1 MRLLILS
8 DIHGNQTALKKVL
21 DYASSTLRIDACA
34 LLGDLVDYGMHSNE
48 VVQMISCMDYP
59 LVCNIRGNHEQS
71 IITEDYTGFSTER
84 GKDCA
89 KYTHNIL
96 ATPTWNY
103 LKNIMSDDGKAEVII
118 DGKKCLAV
126 HGSLEDIYWKSI
138 KPGQELSMYQK
149 YDYVFSGHS
158 HLPHFMEVF
167 YETDAPLH
175 RNRKKTVFINPGSVG
190 QPRNLNSMAQFAV
203 LDTQTEDV
211 LMKKIYYDIKK
222 EQEAFCG
229 QVDDFY
235 RKRLENGV

>member
-8 DIHGNQTALKKVL
+8 DIHGNQSALQKVL
-21 DYASSTLRIDACA
+21 EYVDGTLHIDACA

-48 VVQMISCMDYP
+48 VIKLLSNINYP
-59 LVCNIRGNHEQS
+59 HVCNIRGNHEQC
-71 IITEDYTGFSTER
+71 IILEDYTRFSTER
-84 GKDCA
+84 GRACA
-89 KYTHNIL
+89 KYTHDVL
-96 ATPTWNY
+96 AAQTWDY
-103 LKNIMSDDGKAEVII
+103 LKNAMWESGKKEFEI
-118 DGKKCLAV
+118 DGRKCLAV

-138 KPGQELSMYQK
+138 KPGEDSERYRE

-167 YETDAPLH
+167 YEMYAPIY

-190 QPRNLNSMAQFAV
+190 QPRNLNPMAQFAV
-203 LDTQTEDV
+203 LDTQTEEV
-211 LMKKIYYDIKK
+211 LMKKIYYDIGK
-222 EQEAFCG
+222 EQEAYHG